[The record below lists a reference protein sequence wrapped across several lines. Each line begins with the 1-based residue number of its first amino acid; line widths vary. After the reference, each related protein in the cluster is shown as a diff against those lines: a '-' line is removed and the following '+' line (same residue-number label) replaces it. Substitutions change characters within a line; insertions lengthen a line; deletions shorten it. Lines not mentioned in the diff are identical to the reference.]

1 MTMAIYPDSTRAD
14 DEVDVVVVGGGMVG
28 AACALAMM
36 TQTDLRVALIEP
48 RPPQPEVLQSGLQEA
63 PDLRVSAINAGSQ
76 NWLDELGAWSHIKA
90 LRVHPYRRL
99 SVWEHLSK
107 SSFMH
112 ERNRVLF
119 ESRLLGLHELGF
131 MIENRYTQWGIWQA
145 LAPFIE
151 QGRCVLPTTES
162 GLSACELVDVRDHST
177 EHSRATVLLGAA
189 DSNETLSIDAYL
201 VVGADGAHSQVREL
215 AGIATNVSPYKQKVL
230 AVGVELAQPSGD
242 ETWQAFQASGPSA
255 LLPLSSVANRDGS
268 LTHYGLLIWYDDS
281 ARVDELLQQPL
292 DALQHAVEAHFP
304 ATLPTITRVYSRAA
318 FDIAKRHAKHYSA
331 KRCVLMGD
339 AAHTINPLAGQGVNL
354 GFQDAKAFVQ
364 QLQQLLAKGSLDDDD
379 LLRAFKRGYESKRR
393 RKNNQMAQLM
403 DVFYYSF
410 SNRVAPFKVL
420 RNAFL
425 GVAQKTHYLKREVLK
440 RAAGLD

>member
-1 MTMAIYPDSTRAD
+1 MTMAIHSDSTSAD
-14 DEVDVVVVGGGMVG
+14 CEVDIVIVGGGMVG

-48 RPPQPEVLQSGLQEA
+48 RPPQAEALQTGLQDA

-76 NWLDELGAWSHIKA
+76 RWLDELGAWSHIKA

-107 SSFMH
+107 NSLMH
-112 ERNRVLF
+112 DRNRVLF

-131 MIENRYTQWGIWQA
+131 MIENRYTQLGIWQA

-151 QGRCVLPTTES
+151 QGRCLLPTTES

-177 EHSRATVLLGAA
+177 ERSCVTVLLGAP
-189 DSNETLSIDAYL
+189 DSNETFSINAYL

-215 AGIATNVSPYKQKVL
+215 AGIATKASPYQQKVL
-230 AVGVELAQPSGD
+230 AIGVELAQPSGD

-255 LLPLSSVANRDGS
+255 LLPLSSVANNDGS

-292 DALQHAVEAHFP
+292 DALQDAVAAHFP
-304 ATLPTITRVYSRAA
+304 ATLPVITRVYSRAA
-318 FDIAKRHAKHYSA
+318 FDIAKMHAKHYSA

-354 GFQDAKAFVQ
+354 GFQDAKAFVLH
-364 QLQQLLAKGSLDDDD
+364 LQQLLDKGSLDNDD
-379 LLRAFKRGYESKRR
+379 LLHAFKQGYESKRR
-393 RKNNQMAQLM
+393 IKNTQMAQLM

-410 SNRVAPFKVL
+410 SNQIAPLKVI